1 MVTRLQNISI
11 AVQLKG
17 IREISFQALKTT
29 MVFRWRMRI
38 ELVIC
43 LIVLL
48 FIIFLSSPTKFDEV
62 LEGMETRVTQE
73 MNEELL
79 RSFEA
84 SKVQVV
90 LMQMKAN
97 TASGPDGLPP
107 LFYKQ
112 Y

>member
-1 MVTRLQNISI
+1 MEDEDRIGDLLN
-11 AVQLKG
+11 
-17 IREISFQALKTT
+17 SFYSS
-29 MVFRWRMRI
+29 
-38 ELVIC
+38 
-43 LIVLL
+43 L
-48 FIIFLSSPTKFDEV
+48 FSSSSPTKFDEV

-84 SKVQVV
+84 FKVQAA

-97 TASGPDGLPP
+97 TASSPDGLPP

>member
-1 MVTRLQNISI
+1 MEDEDRIGDLLN
-11 AVQLKG
+11 
-17 IREISFQALKTT
+17 SFYSS
-29 MVFRWRMRI
+29 
-38 ELVIC
+38 
-43 LIVLL
+43 L
-48 FIIFLSSPTKFDEV
+48 FSSSSPTKFDEV

-84 SKVQVV
+84 FKVQAA

>member
-1 MVTRLQNISI
+1 MEDEDRIGDLLN
-11 AVQLKG
+11 
-17 IREISFQALKTT
+17 SFYSS
-29 MVFRWRMRI
+29 
-38 ELVIC
+38 
-43 LIVLL
+43 L
-48 FIIFLSSPTKFDEV
+48 FSSSSPTKFDEV

-84 SKVQVV
+84 FKVQEA

>member
-1 MVTRLQNISI
+1 MEDEDRIGDLLN
-11 AVQLKG
+11 
-17 IREISFQALKTT
+17 SFYSS
-29 MVFRWRMRI
+29 
-38 ELVIC
+38 
-43 LIVLL
+43 L
-48 FIIFLSSPTKFDEV
+48 FSSSSPIKFDEV

-84 SKVQVV
+84 SKVQAA

-97 TASGPDGLPP
+97 PASGPDGLPP